1 MLSSIV
7 SPIKANE
14 NFNFSKLTY
23 YKCRYEGGGK
33 EEETMKSM
41 KRVKMYFKKLV
52 YSELIGM
59 IRENIGKDVWNN
71 NVYTRC
77 CGVAADDD
85 IDIDVVTA
93 MIIAEASRQ
102 GHFDEFD
109 YETKTEIV
117 QFIMDTFK
125 ELMYKTFHEI
135 CMDYRDIDV
144 KCDIYEFMKKKAAMM
159 RMSYIHLDIYRDID
173 DMRYE
178 LIRYTEMR
186 FEHDLIMDCHRKEL
200 LRNYI
205 WDIAFSFFPMR
216 KKAA

>member
-1 MLSSIV
+1 
-7 SPIKANE
+7 
-14 NFNFSKLTY
+14 
-23 YKCRYEGGGK
+23 
-33 EEETMKSM
+33 MKSM
-41 KRVKMYFKKLV
+41 KKVKMYFKKLV

-93 MIIAEASRQ
+93 MIIIKASRQ
-102 GHFDEFD
+102 GMFDEFD

-117 QFIMDTFK
+117 QFIMNEFK
-125 ELMYKTFHEI
+125 ELTYKTFHEI
-135 CMDYRDIDV
+135 CMDYRDVDV
-144 KCDIYEFMKKKAAMM
+144 KCDIYEFMRAKAAMM
-159 RMSYIHLDIYRDID
+159 KKNYAHHSVY
-173 DMRYE
+173 DMRCE
-178 LIRYTEMR
+178 LIRDAEMR

-205 WDIAFSFFPMR
+205 WDIAFSIFPMK

>member
-1 MLSSIV
+1 MKDMKKV
-7 SPIKANE
+7 
-14 NFNFSKLTY
+14 KL
-23 YKCRYEGGGK
+23 
-33 EEETMKSM
+33 
-41 KRVKMYFKKLV
+41 YFKKLV

-59 IRENIGKDVWNN
+59 IRENIGKDNWNN
-71 NVYTRC
+71 NVHKRC
-77 CGVAADDD
+77 RGMAADDD

-93 MIIAEASRQ
+93 MIIIEASKQ
-102 GHFDEFD
+102 GMFDEFD

-144 KCDIYEFMKKKAAMM
+144 KCDIYEFMKKNAAIM
-159 RMSYIHLDIYRDID
+159 RMSYIHLDVYRDID

-186 FEHDLIMDCHRKEL
+186 FRHDLMIDCQRSETL
-200 LRNYI
+200 EEYI
-205 WDIAFSFFPMR
+205 EDVAVSIFPMK